1 MTMFSKISN
10 YMTDLIY
17 ETLPDVDPGRREVIE
32 YGVYMTV
39 SEIVKI
45 GLLLIIAAVL
55 HIIPHVLCVIIIYG
69 VQRTFLGGLHAKSH
83 LGCVITHSAIVFG
96 VLAISFISQ
105 IDRNWL
111 LLFIMPFSYITAYKY
126 APADM
131 PQKPVKSK
139 KQRKQLRIGGFILL
153 AILFTAAYFLDG
165 PWSNII
171 LFTCFIQAV
180 LMTPVMYKI
189 TKNKYG
195 REEASV

>member
-1 MTMFSKISN
+1 MFSKISN

-17 ETLPDVDPGRREVIE
+17 ETLPDVDPERREVIE

-45 GLLLIIAAVL
+45 SLLLIIASIL
-55 HIIPHVLCVIIIYG
+55 HIVPYVLGVIVIYG
-69 VQRTFLGGLHAKSH
+69 VQRTFLGGLHAKTH
-83 LGCVITHSAIVFG
+83 LGCVITHTAIVFG
-96 VLAISFISQ
+96 VTALSFISQ
-105 IDRNWL
+105 VDRLWL
-111 LLFIMPFSYITAYKY
+111 LLIVVPFSYITAYKY

-153 AILFTAAYFLDG
+153 AILFSAAYFLESL
-165 PWSNII
+165 WSNII

-180 LMTPVMYKI
+180 LMTPVVYKI

>member
-17 ETLPDVDPGRREVIE
+17 ETLPNVDPGRREVIE

-45 GLLLIIAAVL
+45 SLLLIIASL
-55 HIIPHVLCVIIIYG
+55 LKIIPYVLGVIIIYG
-69 VQRTFLGGLHAKSH
+69 VQRTFLGGLHAKTH

-96 VLAISFISQ
+96 IPALSFISQ
-105 IDRNWL
+105 IDKYWL
-111 LLFIMPFSYITAYKY
+111 LLIIVPFSYVTAYKY

-139 KQRKQLRIGGFILL
+139 KQRNQLRTGGFILL
-153 AILFTAAYFLDG
+153 AVLFTAAYFLDG
-165 PWSNII
+165 LWSNII

-180 LMTPVMYKI
+180 LMTPVVYKI